1 MIILKPT
8 SECPEGKFLKYV
20 FDILETGGD
29 QLTQAKVEELIHRID
44 AIADKYHASD
54 NFNLAFQKLVEYV
67 NMNYGMI
74 SLREYN

>member
-1 MIILKPT
+1 M
-8 SECPEGKFLKYV
+8 
-20 FDILETGGD
+20 
-29 QLTQAKVEELIHRID
+29 KVEELIHKID
-44 AIADKYHASD
+44 AIADKYHAGD